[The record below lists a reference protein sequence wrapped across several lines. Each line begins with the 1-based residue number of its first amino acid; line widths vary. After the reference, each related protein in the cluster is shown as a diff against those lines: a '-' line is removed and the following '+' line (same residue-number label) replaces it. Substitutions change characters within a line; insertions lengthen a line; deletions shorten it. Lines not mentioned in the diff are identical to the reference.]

1 MKKNIKQIF
10 LISFLIPLLYSCW
23 SYYDATGIEHTIT
36 AIDLTKGIAIA
47 IKNPYPKEGSGPS
60 YKGNKEWMD
69 NITSG
74 SQNSTS
80 EELSKQFMFR
90 YITAHKGWWVYGEG
104 QHIFK
109 DEATLEEWNLKFLNE
124 NMEELVALYLSVC
137 EMEYFPMECNMIG
150 HLQNDTL
157 EVTDF
162 EITYIQGCGE

>member
-1 MKKNIKQIF
+1 MKKSIKQIF

-23 SYYDATGIEHTIT
+23 SYRDPSGMTQYVSAVDVA
-36 AIDLTKGIAIA
+36 AGIAIA
-47 IKNPYPKEGSGPS
+47 IKDPYPKEGSVPS

-69 NITSG
+69 NITLG

-80 EELSKQFMFR
+80 EELSKQFMSR
-90 YITAHKGWWVYGEG
+90 YITVYKGWWVYGEG

-109 DEATLEEWNLKFLNE
+109 DETTLGEWTLEFPNE

-137 EMEYFPMECNMIG
+137 EMEYFPMECEMKG
-150 HLQNDTL
+150 DLQNDTL
-157 EVTDF
+157 EVIDF